1 MIVRIIAWALAT
13 GLAFGA
19 EKETTSIKYALIV

>member
-1 MIVRIIAWALAT
+1 MIVRIIAWALTT

-19 EKETTSIKYALIV
+19 EKATVPIKFALNV